1 VICLHEINR
10 EDLLKYSNEL
20 EGKLVIAEGIKDR
33 MALKSLG
40 VKNIVLLNGRPLVE
54 LALHVSKSCA
64 SSVNQGVKKEVVI
77 LTDFDSEG
85 KRLAARL
92 SYLLRKHKV
101 MVNSRLR
108 GKFMR
113 FGKTRIE
120 DLKEGDIHGKISS
133 NFNKIR
139 NKRLYKSQRSSGK
152 AGRHRS
158 GVRPD

>member
-1 VICLHEINR
+1 MEY
-10 EDLLKYSNEL
+10 EEL
-20 EGKLVIAEGIKDR
+20 VEYAKELADKLVIAEGKKDGI
-33 MALKSLG
+33 ALKSLG
-40 VKNIVLLNGRPLVE
+40 VKNIVLLNGRPLAE

-64 SSVNQGVKKEVVI
+64 SSVNRESKEEVVI

-92 SYLLRKHKV
+92 NYLLRKHKV

-108 GKFMR
+108 RKFMQ

-120 DLKEGDIHGKISS
+120 DLKGNLKEGDVHGKISS

-139 NKRLYKSQRSSGK
+139 GKRLHKGKWGSGK
-152 AGRHRS
+152 AGRDRS

>member
-1 VICLHEINR
+1 MRGGKR
-10 EDLLKYSNEL
+10 ELDYDELLEYAAEL
-20 EGKLVIAEGIKDR
+20 DDKLVIAEGKKDG

-40 VKNIVLLNGRPLVE
+40 VKNIILLNGRPLTE
-54 LALHVSKSCA
+54 LALHVSKSMVA
-64 SSVNQGVKKEVVI
+64 TVGGKGREEVVI

-92 SYLLRKHKV
+92 GYLLKKHKV

-108 GKFMR
+108 RRFMQ

-120 DLKEGDIHGKISS
+120 DLNENLKEGDIHGKVSS

-139 NKRLYKSQRSSGK
+139 GKCIHKGQRDS
-152 AGRHRS
+152 
-158 GVRPD
+158 